1 MTKKLT
7 LTGEVFSGTKKG
19 KHYVN
24 LQWVKNQIN
33 AKLGFNTHMGT
44 LNLRLTNETVTKQ
57 LRKAIGINIVPENGY
72 CNGKCFKA
80 LVNRKVEGAIVLPD
94 VPDYPTNVLEVLA
107 PINLRKTF
115 NLKDGDTVEVIVTV
129 E

>member
-1 MTKKLT
+1 M
-7 LTGEVFSGTKKG
+7 FSGIKDG

-33 AKLGFNTHMGT
+33 AKLGFNTYRGT
-44 LNLRLTNETVTKQ
+44 LNLHLTNESVIKQ
-57 LRKAIGINIVPENGY
+57 LRKAIGIDIVPEKGY

-80 LVNRKVEGAIVLPD
+80 LVNRTVEGAIVLPD

-107 PINLRKTF
+107 PVNLRKTF